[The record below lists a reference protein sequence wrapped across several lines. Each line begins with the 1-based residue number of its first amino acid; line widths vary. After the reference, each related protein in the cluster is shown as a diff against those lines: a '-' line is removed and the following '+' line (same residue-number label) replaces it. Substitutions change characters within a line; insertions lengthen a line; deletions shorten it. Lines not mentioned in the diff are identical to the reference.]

1 MTEQEWRDDAASPL
15 SVNGPRVPLPRS
27 ELPEVLELASQGWVL
42 AHEAPIWVFLP
53 AVFPRTH
60 RTWLHDRSTWYFEEW
75 VDGVPQPPRPLPS
88 DDVADVQRVYADHAA
103 RCGFVDW
110 DASRIWMLRGGNGLT
125 VDQIIERIV
134 RATRHNDAGPTPSP
148 RLGRIAADIVA
159 SSLDPGA
166 VRPK

>member
-27 ELPEVLELASQGWVL
+27 ELPEVLELVSQGWVL
-42 AHEAPIWVFLP
+42 AHEAPVWAFLP

-134 RATRHNDAGPTPSP
+134 RATRQDGAGLEASP
-148 RLGRIAADIVA
+148 RLGRLAADVVA

-166 VRPK
+166 ARPK